1 MVFEWWI
8 LLALLPTPH
17 RTYFMSYMKTILWIA
32 HGSKLKDL
40 KNIDIQQKLR
50 YSYEKSLYVVLMH
63 RTIYFYS
70 VCFFIPAAKIQNNLP
85 YFIHI
90 SRLVPSFWYVIV
102 HTDHIPNSFS
112 LFTLLHNLYR
122 MTILSNFCAIHKW
135 FNITCHMNKRNA
147 HVTCKTNMILTSS
160 YVHLHSIPKLQV
172 SG

>member
-1 MVFEWWI
+1 MNSTC
-8 LLALLPTPH
+8 PPPPPN
-17 RTYFMSYMKTILWIA
+17 RTYFMSYIKTILWIA
-32 HGSKLKDL
+32 QGSKLKDL

-50 YSYEKSLYVVLMH
+50 YSYEKSFYVVLMY

-85 YFIHI
+85 CFIHI

-102 HTDHIPNSFS
+102 HTDHIANSFS
-112 LFTLLHNLYR
+112 
-122 MTILSNFCAIHKW
+122 ILSNFCAIHKW
-135 FNITCHMNKRNA
+135 FNITCHINKINA